1 MTTLD
6 ATRVRV
12 PFRVPFA
19 TAAATWTAREA
30 WIVVRRLDD
39 GRTGV
44 GESALHDAEL
54 LAAMDMAR
62 LDLQGPPNGRPW
74 VGVNATIGALTT
86 DAAVE
91 AAVDAVAAGFRTLK
105 LKVVPGESVRALV
118 ERLGA
123 VRREVG
129 ADVALRLD
137 VNGTWDRDGALERLR
152 ALDGVGLQYVEQPL
166 APSAGTDAAA
176 LRRETGVAVAAD
188 EAVESMAAARAILD
202 AGAADVLVVKPGRV
216 GGPAAA
222 SAIATTA
229 AAHGV
234 PVVISSLF
242 ETGIGLAAGIACAA
256 TLPDVD
262 GWPAAHRDHGLATAD
277 LLESDLLMDPLV
289 LDGGRIRAPGGP
301 GTGALGVRLDE
312 VAVARFAVDP

>member
-1 MTTLD
+1 VTMPEVV
-6 ATRVRV
+6 RIRV
-12 PFRVPFA
+12 PFRERFV
-19 TAAATWTAREA
+19 TAAATWTARDA

-39 GRTGV
+39 GTCGA
-44 GESALHDAEL
+44 GESAVQDGEL
-54 LAAMDMAR
+54 QAALDMVR
-62 LDLQGPPNGRPW
+62 LDLQGPPDGRPW

-91 AAVDAVAAGFRTLK
+91 AAAVAVGAGFRTLK
-105 LKVVPGESVRALV
+105 LKAVPGESVGALV
-118 ERLGA
+118 ERLRA
-123 VRREVG
+123 VRAVVG
-129 ADVALRLD
+129 PAVALRLD

-166 APSAGTDAAA
+166 PREAVADAAA

-188 EAVESMAAARAILD
+188 EPVTSLAAAQAILD

-216 GGPAAA
+216 GGPTTA
-222 SAIATTA
+222 SAIATMA
-229 AAHGV
+229 AARGV
-234 PVVISSLF
+234 PVVVSSLF

-262 GWPAAHRDHGLATAD
+262 GWPAMDRDHGLATAD
-277 LLESDLLMDPLV
+277 VLVDDLIVEPLV
-289 LDGGRIRAPGGP
+289 LVGGRIRAPGGP

-312 VAVARFAVDP
+312 AAVAHYAVTA